1 MKLLLDTHLLL
12 WAASEPQRL
21 PARARELLED
31 EKNQPVFSVASLW
44 EVAIKASLGRDDFKA
59 DAALLRRGLIEN
71 GYLELPVAG
80 EHAVAVAALPM
91 LHRDPFDR
99 ILVAQAQIDGISL
112 LTVDPLVAA
121 YQGPIR
127 KL

>member
-1 MKLLLDTHLLL
+1 MKLLLDTRLLL

-99 ILVAQAQIDGISL
+99 ILVAQAQIEGISL

>member
-1 MKLLLDTHLLL
+1 MKLLVDTHLLL

-21 PARARELLED
+21 PARARALLED

-99 ILVAQAQIDGISL
+99 ILVAQAQIEGISL
-112 LTVDPLVAA
+112 LTVDPFVAA